1 MKVYTCNIICI
12 CFRLFYTV
20 SGATTCV
27 MCSGGDHYSDKNE
40 YIPVDHK
47 YTAERLVS
55 DIMLHGRFNSMRAA
69 THNS

>member
-1 MKVYTCNIICI
+1 
-12 CFRLFYTV
+12 
-20 SGATTCV
+20 

-55 DIMLHGRFNSMRAA
+55 EFHEQTYIPVDHKYLNIW
-69 THNS
+69 